1 MGREFP
7 YTPQGMAEA
16 EQYRQAVGMR
26 GGGMMGFRPVGYANG
41 DLVTA
46 MAQRPRREDVEDEG
60 LDVYWGLQSL
70 LEEGDKQKILD
81 YLYQND
87 GIIQRDREN
96 NPSRSEFFDGV
107 KQFYNYEQYFRDL
120 MQQPDS
126 NSVRTGMVGQ
136 DPELR
141 AMGDEGFYVDP
152 TPQLPSERDEGFYAD
167 PTLPTLPPFSD
178 DPTLPPFSDNFRD
191 DPRYKGY
198 FNPNQLNPFFNPD
211 KIEVADGGYISRKM
225 NRGGIMSLRG
235 Y

>member
-1 MGREFP
+1 M
-7 YTPQGMAEA
+7 
-16 EQYRQAVGMR
+16 
-26 GGGMMGFRPVGYANG
+26 
-41 DLVTA
+41 
-46 MAQRPRREDVEDEG
+46 
-60 LDVYWGLQSL
+60 
-70 LEEGDKQKILD
+70 EEGDRQKILD

-126 NSVRTGMVGQ
+126 NFVRTGMVGQ
-136 DPELR
+136 DLQ
-141 AMGDEGFYVDP
+141 AMVDEGFYADP

-167 PTLPTLPPFSD
+167 PTFPPFSD
-178 DPTLPPFSDNFRD
+178 DPTLPPFSDDFRD
-191 DPRYKGY
+191 EIPYY
-198 FNPNQLNPFFNPD
+198 NPNQLNPFFNPD
-211 KIEVADGGYISRKM
+211 DIEVADGGYISRKM

>member
-1 MGREFP
+1 MPNVMGREFP
-7 YTPQGMAEA
+7 YTPEGMAQA
-16 EQYRQAVGMR
+16 EQYKQAMGMR
-26 GGGMMGFRPVGYANG
+26 GGGMMGFRPLGYADGN
-41 DLVTA
+41 LVTA
-46 MAQRPRREDVEDEG
+46 MAQRPRREDLEDEG
-60 LDVYWGLQSL
+60 LDVYLGLQSL
-70 LEEGDKQKILD
+70 LEEGDRQKILD

-126 NSVRTGMVGQ
+126 NFVRTGMVGQ
-136 DPELR
+136 DLQ
-141 AMGDEGFYVDP
+141 AMVDEGFYADP

-167 PTLPTLPPFSD
+167 PTLPPFSD
-178 DPTLPPFSDNFRD
+178 DPTLPPFSDDFRD
-191 DPRYKGY
+191 EIPYY
-198 FNPNQLNPFFNPD
+198 NPNQLNPFFNPD
-211 KIEVADGGYISRKM
+211 DIEVADGGYISRKM

>member
-1 MGREFP
+1 MPNVMGREFP
-7 YTPQGMAEA
+7 YTPEGMAQA
-16 EQYRQAVGMR
+16 EQYKQAMGMR
-26 GGGMMGFRPVGYANG
+26 GGGMMGFRPLGYADGN
-41 DLVTA
+41 LVTA
-46 MAQRPRREDVEDEG
+46 MAQRPRREDLEDEG
-60 LDVYWGLQSL
+60 LDVYLGLQSL
-70 LEEGDKQKILD
+70 LEEGDRQKILD

-126 NSVRTGMVGQ
+126 NFVRTGMVGQ
-136 DPELR
+136 DLQ
-141 AMGDEGFYVDP
+141 AMVDEGFYADP

-167 PTLPTLPPFSD
+167 PTFPPFSD
-178 DPTLPPFSDNFRD
+178 DPTLPPFSDDFRD
-191 DPRYKGY
+191 EIPYY
-198 FNPNQLNPFFNPD
+198 NPNHLNPFFNPD
-211 KIEVADGGYISRKM
+211 DIEVADGGYISRKM